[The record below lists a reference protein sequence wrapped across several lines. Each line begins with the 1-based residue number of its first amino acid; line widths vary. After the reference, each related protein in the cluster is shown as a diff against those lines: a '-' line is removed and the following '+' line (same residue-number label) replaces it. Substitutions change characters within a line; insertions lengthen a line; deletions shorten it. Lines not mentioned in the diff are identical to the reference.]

1 MIDLELVTND
11 IYTHG
16 FHIIENFLDKTHYH
30 ALRFQIQEMLNCDLF
45 KNAKIGLKL
54 NSKLHTA
61 IRSDKIH
68 WLDENSTDPAIQ
80 AYLTQINIL
89 AQTLNRSLFLGL
101 NEFETHFAAYQPGA
115 FYKKHVDQF
124 SETKNRKISCVYYL
138 NNHWQ
143 EQFGGELKLYNQ
155 DDQLIKTMFPKG
167 NQFICFDSELP
178 HEVCLTHQPRYSIT
192 GWMKTRST
200 SLF

>member
-1 MIDLELVTND
+1 MINLELVTND
-11 IYTHG
+11 IYAYG
-16 FHIIENFLDKTHYH
+16 FHIIENFLDETHYH
-30 ALRFQIQEMLNCDLF
+30 ALCYQIQEMLNRDLF

-54 NSKLHTA
+54 NSHHHTS

-80 AYLTQINIL
+80 AYLKQINIL
-89 AQTLNRSLFLGL
+89 TQTLNQSLFLGL
-101 NEFETHFAAYQPGA
+101 SEFETHFAAYQPGA
-115 FYKKHVDQF
+115 FYKKHIDQF

-138 NNHWQ
+138 NHHWQ

-155 DDQLIKTMFPKG
+155 DDQLIKTVFPKG
-167 NQFICFDSELP
+167 NQFICFNSELP

-192 GWMKTRST
+192 GWMKTRSM